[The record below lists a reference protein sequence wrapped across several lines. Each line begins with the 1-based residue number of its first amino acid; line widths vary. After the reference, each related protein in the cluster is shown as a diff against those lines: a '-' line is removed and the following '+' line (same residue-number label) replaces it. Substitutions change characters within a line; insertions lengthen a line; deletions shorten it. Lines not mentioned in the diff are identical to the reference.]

1 MDRHDSASQPYGS
14 DNGEQQSI
22 PQNDGGQT
30 SYQRRRRSER
40 YQAEE
45 PAAPAMDAQPREQE
59 EGQTVRTSRNAA
71 RRAAP
76 GVQYAGSAEPS
87 QGVPRPAAL
96 NRAQQPQAAPGQRPP
111 VRRPVNAPG
120 YSQQPPLRARQMA
133 PQDAP
138 HPRRIPQEE
147 YDDEREE
154 QQPRRRKGHGALVAV
169 VIIVLVLALA
179 VLGFI
184 LIPED
189 DSTLGQLKQTVT
201 GQLAGLLRKDNTP
214 AAEAF
219 EFSAAPTQGA
229 APIDVAFTLT
239 TSLSVDG
246 VRMVDEEGTP
256 LGTSTAF
263 SMDNA
268 DSRIWMLNL
277 SVSDGYEGLVQA
289 QIRSAQ
295 GEWLDTG
302 KTVLLEIASAPLP
315 TATQTPEP
323 TATPTAE
330 PTATPAPVMAVVE
343 TVAPTEAATE
353 IPTEAPTD
361 APTEVPTQAPTEAPT
376 EAPTQAPVMTP
387 TLAPTATPTLAP
399 TEAPTMEPAA
409 EPTAEPE
416 LTAAPTAVP
425 TAAPVAEAVKEAD
438 PSLIGETVI
447 YSGTKKLTSYSRDI
461 SDVLQMPAGDAYT
474 TLPFGV
480 MTFRGN
486 AFRQNAAV
494 GTSED
499 ITGLNL
505 AWTAEAGS
513 VKGASSTYY
522 GISWYGQPA
531 IIKWSK
537 EIREN
542 SNIVESKRT
551 VSALKEVIVAGLDG
565 KIYFLDLDDGQPTR
579 DVIDVGYPMKGTPSI
594 HSLGY
599 PLMTVGQYA
608 RKMASGTGKIG
619 LRFYN
624 LLTQEQVYMIDGLDA
639 DAKRPYYSVGAF
651 DSSSLIDPR
660 TDTAVSI
667 GTNGMLYLTKL
678 NTKLDV
684 GEFKLSIS
692 PESVVMKSRTSSK
705 QKDSYTA
712 VESSL
717 AMYGNYAYFADM
729 DGILRCVDTSTLTT
743 AWAVDTDDAV
753 QAAIALDLDED
764 GQLWL
769 YTVNTL
775 QNRTKG
781 DCTIRRFNA
790 LTGEESWSVAVGMTK
805 SKTQISGGMASPVV
819 GQNSLSDMVYFT
831 LTGLSKAG
839 TQAIFSN
846 AEEAAPAVLVAMDK
860 ESGDI
865 VWKQELDSYSYSSP
879 VAVYSDYG
887 DGWIVQATGNGTLN
901 LYEGRT
907 GTLVDTLALEG
918 TIEASPAVYKDM
930 LVIGTTG
937 KNTSYIYGVKL
948 NPLTAE

>member
-1 MDRHDSASQPYGS
+1 MNMDRNDPMSQGYGS
-14 DNGEQQSI
+14 DNGEQQYSY
-22 PQNDGGQT
+22 QNDAGQT
-30 SYQRRRRSER
+30 TYRRHRRSER
-40 YQAEE
+40 YQTEE
-45 PAAPAMDAQPREQE
+45 NASAAQDVQPREQE
-59 EGQTVRTSRNAA
+59 DAASARPGRSAA
-71 RRAAP
+71 RRSVP
-76 GVQYAGSAEPS
+76 GVQYTGAPEPS
-87 QGVPRPAAL
+87 QSVPRPAAL
-96 NRAQQPQAAPGQRPP
+96 NRTQQQAAPGQRPP

-120 YSQQPPLRARQMA
+120 YSQQPPLRARQTA

-138 HPRRIPQEE
+138 RPRRAPQED
-147 YDDEREE
+147 YDYDVREE
-154 QQPRRRKGHGALVAV
+154 QPQKPRRKGHGALVAL

-189 DSTLGQLKQTVT
+189 DSTLGQLKQTVV
-201 GQLAGLLRKDNTP
+201 GQVNSLLGKETAP
-214 AAEAF
+214 EAEAF
-219 EFSAAPTQGA
+219 DFSAAPTQGA

-246 VRMVDEEGTP
+246 VRMVDEAGMP
-256 LGTSTAF
+256 LETSTAF

-277 SVSDGYEGLVQA
+277 AVSDGYEGLVQA
-289 QIRSAQ
+289 QIRQAE

-302 KTVLLEIASAPLP
+302 KTVMLEIAAAPLP

-323 TATPTAE
+323 TATP
-330 PTATPAPVMAVVE
+330 APVMAVVE
-343 TVAPTEAATE
+343 TVPPTQ
-353 IPTEAPTD
+353 
-361 APTEVPTQAPTEAPT
+361 APTEVPTAAPTEAPT
-376 EAPTQAPVMTP
+376 AAPTEAPTATP
-387 TLAPTATPTLAP
+387 TMAPTATPTLAP
-399 TEAPTMEPAA
+399 TAVPTAEPTATP
-409 EPTAEPE
+409 EPTAEP
-416 LTAAPTAVP
+416 TPTVAP
-425 TAAPVAEAVKEAD
+425 TAAPVAEAVKDAD

-447 YSGTKKLTSYSRDI
+447 YEGTKKVTSYSRDL
-461 SDVLQMPAGDAYT
+461 SDVLQMPAADAYT

-494 GTSED
+494 GTSEN

-505 AWTAEAGS
+505 VWTAEAGS
-513 VKGASSTYY
+513 VKGSSSTYY
-522 GISWYGQPA
+522 GIGWYGQPA

-542 SNIVESKRT
+542 SNIVEEKRT

-579 DVIDVGYPMKGTPSI
+579 DAINVGYPMKGTPSI

-599 PLMTVGQYA
+599 PVMTVGQYA

-624 LLTQEQVYMIDGLDA
+624 LLNQEQIYMIDGLDT

-651 DSSSLIDPR
+651 DSASLIDPK

-684 GEFKLSIS
+684 GEFKLTIN
-692 PESVVMKSRTSSK
+692 PENVVMKSRTSSK
-705 QKDSYTA
+705 QKDAYTA

-717 AMYGNYAYFADM
+717 AMYGNYAFYADM

-743 AWAVDTDDAV
+743 AWAVDTGDAV
-753 QAAIALDLDED
+753 QAAIALDLDEN

-790 LTGEESWSVAVGMTK
+790 LTGEESWNKAVGMTK
-805 SKTQISGGMASPVV
+805 AKNTISGGMASPVV
-819 GQNSLSDMVYFT
+819 GQNPLSDMVYFT
-831 LTGLSKAG
+831 VTGLSKAG
-839 TQAIFSN
+839 TQALFSD
-846 AEEAAPAVLVAMDK
+846 AEAAAPAVLLALDK
-860 ESGDI
+860 QTGDI
-865 VWKQELDSYSYSSP
+865 IWKQELDSYSYSSP

-907 GTLVDTLALEG
+907 GKLVDTLALEG

>member
-1 MDRHDSASQPYGS
+1 MDRNDPMSQGYGS
-14 DNGEQQSI
+14 DNGEQQYMT
-22 PQNDGGQT
+22 PAEGGQT
-30 SYQRRRRSER
+30 PYRRQRRSDR
-40 YQAEE
+40 YHAEE
-45 PAAPAMDAQPREQE
+45 VPAPAADAQPREPQE
-59 EGQTVRTSRNAA
+59 IQPARTGRSAA
-71 RRAAP
+71 RRGAP
-76 GVQYAGSAEPS
+76 GVQYVSGGEPA

-96 NRAQQPQAAPGQRPP
+96 SRAQQQPAQGQRQQP
-111 VRRPVNAPG
+111 RRPVEAPG
-120 YSQQPPLRARQMA
+120 YSQQQPLRARQTV

-138 HPRRIPQEE
+138 RPPRRVTPQEE
-147 YDDEREE
+147 YDDDDWEE
-154 QQPRRRKGHGALVAV
+154 QPVRKQPRRKGHGALVAV

-201 GQLAGLLRKDNTP
+201 DQLGSLLGKETAP
-214 AAEAF
+214 EAEAYDL
-219 EFSAAPTQGA
+219 SAAPTQGA

-239 TSLSVDG
+239 TSLSVEG
-246 VRMVDEEGTP
+246 VRMVDEDGVP
-256 LGTSTAF
+256 LSTSTAF
-263 SMDNA
+263 AMNNA
-268 DSRIWMLNL
+268 DSRIWMLSL

-289 QIRSAQ
+289 QIQASDGQ
-295 GEWLDTG
+295 WLDTG
-302 KTVLLEIASAPLP
+302 KTVLLEIASAPQAP
-315 TATQTPEP
+315 
-323 TATPTAE
+323 ATPTAE
-330 PTATPAPVMAVVE
+330 PTATPVPVMAVVE
-343 TVAPTEAATE
+343 TVPPTEAPTA
-353 IPTEAPTD
+353 IPTEAPTEEPTATPTV
-361 APTEVPTQAPTEAPT
+361 APTY
-376 EAPTQAPVMTP
+376 
-387 TLAPTATPTLAP
+387 TPTLAP
-399 TEAPTMEPAA
+399 TEAPTAVPTA
-409 EPTAEPE
+409 EPTAEPTE
-416 LTAAPTAVP
+416 APTPTVAV

-447 YSGTKKLTSYSRDI
+447 YNGSKKVTSYSRDL
-461 SDVLQMPAGDAYT
+461 SDVLQMPAADDYT

-494 GTSED
+494 GTSET
-499 ITGLNL
+499 ITGLHL

-522 GISWYGQPA
+522 GIGWYGQPA

-542 SNIVESKRT
+542 SNIVEEKRT

-565 KIYFLDLDDGQPTR
+565 MIYFLDLDDGQPTR
-579 DVIDVGYPMKGTPSI
+579 EAINVGYPMKGTPSI

-599 PLMTVGQYA
+599 PVMTVGQYA
-608 RKMASGTGKIG
+608 RKMASGTGSIG

-624 LLTQEQVYMIDGLDA
+624 LLTQEQIYMIDGLDG
-639 DAKRPYYSVGAF
+639 DAKRPYYGVGAF
-651 DSSSLIDPR
+651 DSASLIDPK

-684 GEFKLSIS
+684 GEFKLTIN

-717 AMYGNYAYFADM
+717 AMYGNYAFYADM

-743 AWAVDTDDAV
+743 AWAVDTGDAV

-764 GQLWL
+764 GTLWL

-781 DCTIRRFNA
+781 DSTIRRFNA
-790 LTGEESWSVAVGMTK
+790 LTGEESWSVDVGVSK
-805 SKTQISGGMASPVV
+805 SKTQITGGMASPVV
-819 GQNSLSDMVYFT
+819 GQNTLSDLVYFT
-831 LTGLSKAG
+831 MTGLSKAG
-839 TQAIFSN
+839 TQALISD
-846 AEEAAPAVLVAMDK
+846 AEAAAPALLLALDK
-860 ESGDI
+860 NTGDI
-865 VWKQELDSYSYSSP
+865 IWMQELDSYCYSSP

-907 GTLVDTLALEG
+907 GVLVDTLVLEG

-948 NPLTAE
+948 NALTEE

>member
-1 MDRHDSASQPYGS
+1 MNMDRNDPMSQGYGS
-14 DNGEQQSI
+14 DNGDAQYSY
-22 PQNDGGQT
+22 QNENGQT
-30 SYQRRRRSER
+30 AYRRRRRSER

-45 PAAPAMDAQPREQE
+45 NASPVQDAQPREQDNASQARP
-59 EGQTVRTSRNAA
+59 GRSAA
-71 RRAAP
+71 RRTVP
-76 GVQYAGSAEPS
+76 GVQYTGAPEPS
-87 QGVPRPAAL
+87 QSVPRPAAL
-96 NRAQQPQAAPGQRPP
+96 NRSQQQAAPGQRPP

-120 YSQQPPLRARQMA
+120 YSQQPPLRARQA
-133 PQDAP
+133 VPPDAP
-138 HPRRIPQEE
+138 RPRRAMPQEE
-147 YDDEREE
+147 YDEDVREE
-154 QQPRRRKGHGALVAV
+154 QRPRRKGHGALVAV

-201 GQLAGLLRKDNTP
+201 GRIASLLGKETAP

-219 EFSAAPTQGA
+219 DFSAAPTQGA

-246 VRMVDEEGTP
+246 VRMVDEGGMP
-256 LGTSTAF
+256 LETSTAF

-268 DSRIWMLNL
+268 DSRIWMLSL

-289 QIRSAQ
+289 QIRQAE

-302 KTVLLEIASAPLP
+302 KTVMLEIAAAPQP
-315 TATQTPEP
+315 TPTQTP
-323 TATPTAE
+323 E

-343 TVAPTEAATE
+343 TVAPTA
-353 IPTEAPTD
+353 
-361 APTEVPTQAPTEAPT
+361 VPTEAPT
-376 EAPTQAPVMTP
+376 EAPTATPTEAPTATPTEAPTATPTMAPTSTP
-387 TLAPTATPTLAP
+387 TLAPTAVPT
-399 TEAPTMEPAA
+399 A
-409 EPTAEPE
+409 EPTATPEPTVE
-416 LTAAPTAVP
+416 PTPTVAP
-425 TAAPVAEAVKEAD
+425 TAAPVVEAVKDAD

-447 YSGTKKLTSYSRDI
+447 YNGSKQMTSYSRDL
-461 SDVLQMPAGDAYT
+461 SDVLQMPAGGAYT

-494 GTSED
+494 GTSES
-499 ITGLNL
+499 ITELNL
-505 AWTAEAGS
+505 AWTAQAGS

-522 GISWYGQPA
+522 GIGWYGQPA

-542 SNIVESKRT
+542 SNIVEEKRT

-579 DVIDVGYPMKGTPSI
+579 DAINVGYPMKGTPSI

-599 PLMTVGQYA
+599 PVMTVGQYA

-624 LLTQEQVYMIDGLDA
+624 LLNQEQIYMIDGLDG

-651 DSSSLIDPR
+651 DSASLIDPK

-684 GEFKLSIS
+684 GEFKLTIS
-692 PESVVMKSRTSSK
+692 PENVVMKSRTSSK
-705 QKDSYTA
+705 QKDAYTA

-717 AMYGNYAYFADM
+717 AMYGNYAFYADM

-743 AWAVDTDDAV
+743 AWAVDTGDAV

-790 LTGEESWSVAVGMTK
+790 LTGEESWNKAVGMTK
-805 SKTQISGGMASPVV
+805 AKNTISGGMASPVV

-831 LTGLSKAG
+831 MTGLSKAG
-839 TQAIFSN
+839 TQALFSD
-846 AEEAAPAVLVAMDK
+846 AEAAAPAVLLAMDK
-860 ESGDI
+860 RTGDI

-907 GTLVDTLALEG
+907 GKLVDTLALEG